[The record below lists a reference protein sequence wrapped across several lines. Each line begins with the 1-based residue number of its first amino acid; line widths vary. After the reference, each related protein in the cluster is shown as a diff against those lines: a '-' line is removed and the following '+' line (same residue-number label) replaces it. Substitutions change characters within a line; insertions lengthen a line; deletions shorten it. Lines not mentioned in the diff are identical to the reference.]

1 MRHLRFA
8 LPLVLLLVAFS
19 AASNANAQTTGSL
32 TGRATDSTAAALPG
46 VTVEVRSPSLQ
57 GVRSTVTDADG
68 SYRFSILPPGVYEVH
83 FALEGFNAESRKD
96 VRIWLGKDTSIDAVL
111 RPASVSET
119 MTVTA
124 TAPVLDTTSS
134 SVGANLDAMAI
145 ETLPTGRSYSSIVQV
160 TPGVSSDA
168 NQHNAS
174 QSTITVYGSSGAEN
188 AFYID
193 GVNTTQME
201 YGFQGKNLNFE
212 FIQEVDVK
220 TGGYEAEYGRSTG
233 GIINV
238 ITKSGGNAMTGD
250 VFGYL
255 DTDSFQSDSELVD
268 SSNGTVAGFNRSDW
282 GADLGGYIIRDKL
295 WFFAAYDSVQH
306 SGDNQLPGLTSIVT
320 SETDQDLG
328 SAKLTYNVAP
338 NQTLV
343 FTFLQDPRVDTG
355 AIVDPNHTL
364 RGDASTYLGQQ
375 DFGGRDYAGRYDA
388 TLGSQWVVMGQVARH
403 QDENSVA
410 PATSAGDAIQHRDA
424 SDDFRQTGG
433 FGLIQDKKFERTHYA
448 GSAMRLFGRHEVK
461 GGLEY
466 ELEKAEVTKRMSGG
480 QQVDIFENEINPAK
494 PIYRHFYWTTPTA
507 TVGNAPTSELNASP
521 EHKVTTAYLQDR
533 FSVNNNLVVS
543 YGVRWDRQQIVD
555 ASGVV
560 QIDLKEDFAP
570 RLGVV
575 FDPSGTHQA
584 KVYGSYGRYYE
595 QIPMDL
601 VIRSYSYERQPRI
614 INYSPTSTTP
624 DANAEADAGLE
635 SAILGGLVTPA
646 DPDLRNQY
654 ITEYLLGYEREVMP
668 NLAVGVKGIYRS
680 YGRVLEDFLCID
692 DGTYCIGNPG
702 EGLMSDVFTLDY
714 SRTFPAPKA
723 KRNFKG
729 LEFDATKRFSNNWQG
744 MASYLYSKLEGNF
757 DGEYSPFTNVGA
769 DPNITAAY
777 DYYDFFTNGSD
788 LNTITN
794 KGPLSNDRRHQL
806 KVSGVYQSPW
816 KLSVGAAAYWR
827 SGTPLTRYGYSDAY
841 GRYEFFLD
849 KRGSEGRSPSNYDVD
864 LHLGYPITL
873 GPATVNILLDVFNL
887 LNTQRPILLDQRW
900 GFEEADNDNPTP
912 VNPRYGDAVIRTPPT
927 SARLGVRVSF

>member
-1 MRHLRFA
+1 MDGNYRFA
-8 LPLVLLLVAFS
+8 
-19 AASNANAQTTGSL
+19 
-32 TGRATDSTAAALPG
+32 
-46 VTVEVRSPSLQ
+46 
-57 GVRSTVTDADG
+57 
-68 SYRFSILPPGVYEVH
+68 ILPPGIYEVH

-96 VRIWLGKDTSIDAVL
+96 VRISLGRDTSIDAVL
-111 RPASVSET
+111 RPAAVSET

-124 TAPVLDTTSS
+124 SAPVLDTTSS

-160 TPGVSSDA
+160 APGVSTDA
-168 NQHNAS
+168 NPHNAG

-188 AFYID
+188 AFFID

-238 ITKSGGNAMTGD
+238 ITKSGGNTLTGD

-255 DTDSFQSDSELVD
+255 DTDSFQSDTKEID
-268 SSNGTVAGFNRSDW
+268 SSNGTVVGFDRSDW
-282 GADLGGYIIRDKL
+282 GVDLGGYILRDKL
-295 WFFAAYDSVQH
+295 WFFAAYDSVDH
-306 SGDNQLPGLTSIVT
+306 SGDNQLPGLSDIVS
-320 SETDQDLG
+320 SELDQGLG

-343 FTFLQDPRVDTG
+343 LTYLQDPRTDTG
-355 AIVDPNHTL
+355 AIVDANHTL
-364 RGDASTYLGQQ
+364 RGDETTYLGRQ
-375 DFGGRDYAGRYDA
+375 DFGGRDSALRYDA

-403 QDENSVA
+403 KEDNSTS
-410 PATSAGDAIQHRDA
+410 PATDAGDAIQYRDA

-433 FGLIQDKKFERTHYA
+433 FGLIQKKHFERTHYA
-448 GSAMRLFGRHEVK
+448 GSAMRLFGHHELK
-461 GGLEY
+461 GGIEY
-466 ELEKAEVTKRMSGG
+466 EHEKAEVSKRMSGG
-480 QQVDIFENEINPAK
+480 QQVDIFENEVNPSK
-494 PIYRHFYWTTPTA
+494 PIYRHFYWTTPDA
-507 TVGNAPTSELNASP
+507 TIGNAPTSELNASP
-521 EHKVTTAYLQDR
+521 EHKITTAYLQDR
-533 FSVNNNLVVS
+533 FSVNDRLVIS
-543 YGVRWDRQQIVD
+543 YGVRWDRQQIID

-560 QIDLKEDFAP
+560 QIDLKEDYAP

-575 FDPSGTHQA
+575 FDPSGDHTS

-702 EGLMSDVFTLDY
+702 EGLMSNVFTLDY

-723 KRNFKG
+723 KRTFKG
-729 LEFDATKRFSNNWQG
+729 VQFDATKRFSNHWQG

-777 DYYDFFTNGSD
+777 DYYDFFTDGAD

-794 KGPLSNDRRHQL
+794 KGPLSNDRRHQF
-806 KVSGVYQSPW
+806 KVSGVYESPW

-827 SGTPLTRYGYSDAY
+827 SGTPLTKYGYSDAY

-849 KRGSEGRSPSNYDVD
+849 ERGSEGRSPSNYDID
-864 LHLGYPITL
+864 LHLGYPITI
-873 GPATVNILLDVFNL
+873 GPATVNLLLDVFNV

-900 GFEEADNDNPTP
+900 GFAEPDNDDPTP
-912 VNPRYGDAVIRTPPT
+912 ANPRYGEAVIRTPPP